1 MEWGADFYVGEA
13 WTDPRKAKR
22 GRLVDDKTALIFLGV
37 FRLCRPGSD
46 VGAVL
51 TRLLEL
57 CPVGPIPPH
66 VLLAKVSPYQ
76 SEVCHQPYI
85 SSSSFI

>member
-1 MEWGADFYVGEA
+1 MQEWMA
-13 WTDPRKAKR
+13 
-22 GRLVDDKTALIFLGV
+22 GRCLYMFMTSPLSLSVSPHS
-37 FRLCRPGSD
+37 RRNRPGSD

-66 VLLAKVSPYQ
+66 VLLAKVGRHQ
-76 SEVCHQPYI
+76 S
-85 SSSSFI
+85 